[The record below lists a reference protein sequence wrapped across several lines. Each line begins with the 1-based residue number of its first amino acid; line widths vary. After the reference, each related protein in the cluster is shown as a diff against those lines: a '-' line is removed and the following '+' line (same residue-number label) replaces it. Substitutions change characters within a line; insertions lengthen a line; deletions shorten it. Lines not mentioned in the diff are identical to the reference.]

1 DEVRPTAP
9 QSVADMAKK
18 TDEVLVLHLASGTTV
33 EAAAELAGISRATAF
48 RRLKD
53 VEFQRRVK
61 QARGEMIERAAGHL
75 AAGATEASIT
85 LRNLLASECEKVR
98 LAAAKTIIEGVLKVR
113 DATEFEERLAQ
124 LERFA
129 AEQRERP

>member
-1 DEVRPTAP
+1 MT
-9 QSVADMAKK
+9 KK
-18 TDEVLVLHLASGTTV
+18 TDEALILHLASGTTV

-48 RRLKD
+48 RRLQD
-53 VEFQRRVK
+53 PEFQRRVK

-85 LRNLLASECEKVR
+85 LRNLLASDSEKVR

-113 DATEFEERLAQ
+113 DATEFEERLAK
-124 LERFA
+124 LEKLA
-129 AEQRERP
+129 AEQKERP

>member
-1 DEVRPTAP
+1 MT
-9 QSVADMAKK
+9 KK
-18 TDEVLVLHLASGTTV
+18 TDEALILHLASGTTV

-48 RRLKD
+48 RRLQD
-53 VEFQRRVK
+53 PEFQRRVK

-85 LRNLLASECEKVR
+85 LRNLLASDSEKVR

-113 DATEFEERLAQ
+113 DATEFEERLVT
-124 LERFA
+124 LEKLA
-129 AEQRERP
+129 SEQKENKQ